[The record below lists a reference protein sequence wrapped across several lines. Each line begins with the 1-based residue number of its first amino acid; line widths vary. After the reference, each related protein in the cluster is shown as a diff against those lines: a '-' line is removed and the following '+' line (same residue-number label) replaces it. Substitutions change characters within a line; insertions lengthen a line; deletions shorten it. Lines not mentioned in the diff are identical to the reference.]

1 MRELLSRVVSPDW
14 RFRAHRLSR
23 LRWLT
28 KYQLTRDL
36 KPDVGVWRQLAYV
49 LLDPELSSYSFELGN
64 EAEVI
69 AGLAAAIGRQQAEL
83 AAYAAETHHDPEL
96 NEMLTRHLRW
106 RFDMK
111 RRLPLGNRL
120 AWYVL
125 VRAYKPKLVVET
137 GIYHGLG
144 SLALLRALERNRQE
158 GSPGELMSFDTLPSA
173 GSVVREEARHGWSR
187 FIGSTHDLL
196 LPALENRRVDMLFHD
211 TLHTEENQRFEF
223 EAALTHAT
231 DNLLLLD
238 ASGGHTGTLEA
249 ICAEREG
256 IHHRVWMRS
265 RNHVLRGYNLAFA
278 TFTGAPREGT
288 VKR

>member
-1 MRELLSRVVSPDW
+1 ML
-14 RFRAHRLSR
+14 
-23 LRWLT
+23 
-28 KYQLTRDL
+28 
-36 KPDVGVWRQLAYV
+36 RQLAYV
-49 LLDPELSSYSFELGN
+49 LFDPELSSYSFEVDN

-69 AGLAAAIGRQQAEL
+69 ARLAAALGRPDAEF
-83 AAYAAETHHDPEL
+83 AAYAAETYRDPEL
-96 NEMLTRHLRW
+96 NELLSRHLRW

-125 VRAYKPKLVVET
+125 VRAYKPKLVVEA

-144 SLALLRALERNRQE
+144 SLAVLRALERNRQE

-173 GSVVREEARHGWSR
+173 GSVVREEARQGWSR

-196 LPALENRRVDMLFHD
+196 LPALENRQVDMLFHD

-223 EAALTHAT
+223 GAALTHAAA
-231 DNLLLLD
+231 NLLLLD
-238 ASGGHTGTLEA
+238 ASGGHGGTLEA

-256 IHHRVWMRS
+256 TYHRVWMRS
-265 RNHVLRGYNLAFA
+265 RNHVLRGCNLTFA
-278 TFTGAPREGT
+278 TFTGADE
-288 VKR
+288 KAH